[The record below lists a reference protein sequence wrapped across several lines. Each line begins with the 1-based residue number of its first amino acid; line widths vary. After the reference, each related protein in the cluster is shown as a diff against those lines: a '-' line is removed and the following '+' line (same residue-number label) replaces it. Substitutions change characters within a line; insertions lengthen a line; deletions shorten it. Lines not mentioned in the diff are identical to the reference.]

1 MKTSKGSS
9 HGKII
14 WMGEHSVVYG
24 YSAIALPLKQAN
36 VHITLEE
43 STTNKLE
50 SIFYT
55 GPMDKSP
62 DFFMPIAFLFD
73 SLQKYFNAPDMKV
86 ILSMTLVFAG
96 GMGSSAAIACALT
109 RAYYRFFDK
118 EITDQTLFEWIQLSE
133 RLAHQSPSGIDAHTV
148 LSSNPIV
155 FTKPSSIQ
163 PLMTSLTGYL
173 VIVHSGI
180 KGSTLEAV
188 SLVKEQVLHNNG
200 QTHIDSLGQLSLSFS
215 RALEVHDHSL
225 LGNFMNQAQEHLRAL
240 GVSHP
245 AIEELITLANSFGAL
260 GAKLTG
266 GGLGGCM
273 IAYFTCK
280 NKLSDFINQLSHPYW
295 IIDLEKDFV

>member
-1 MKTSKGSS
+1 MKTSKGSA

-14 WMGEHSVVYG
+14 WMGEHAVVYG
-24 YSAIALPLKQAN
+24 HSAIALPLKQAN

-43 STTNKLE
+43 STTNTLE
-50 SIFYT
+50 SSFYT

-62 DFFMPIAFLFD
+62 DFFMPIASLFD
-73 SLQKYFNAPDMKV
+73 SLQKYFHAPDMLV
-86 ILSMTLVFAG
+86 VLSMTLVFAG

-109 RAYYRFFDK
+109 RAFYHFFDK
-118 EITDQTLFEWIQLSE
+118 EITDSMLFEWIQRSE
-133 RLAHQSPSGIDAHTV
+133 RLAHLSPSGIDAHTV
-148 LSSNPIV
+148 ISSRPIV

-163 PLMTSLTGYL
+163 PLTTSLTGYL

-188 SLVKEQVLHNNG
+188 SLVKEQVLQNNG
-200 QTHIDSLGQLSLSFS
+200 QIHIDSLGQLSLSFTH
-215 RALEVHDHSL
+215 ALQVQDHSL
-225 LGNFMNQAQEHLRAL
+225 LGNFMNQAQDHLRAL

-245 AIEELITLANSFGAL
+245 VLEELITLANSNGAL

-273 IAYFTCK
+273 IAYFTGK
-280 NKLSDFINQLSHPYW
+280 KKLSDFINQLTHPYW
-295 IIDLEKDFV
+295 IIDLEKDYL